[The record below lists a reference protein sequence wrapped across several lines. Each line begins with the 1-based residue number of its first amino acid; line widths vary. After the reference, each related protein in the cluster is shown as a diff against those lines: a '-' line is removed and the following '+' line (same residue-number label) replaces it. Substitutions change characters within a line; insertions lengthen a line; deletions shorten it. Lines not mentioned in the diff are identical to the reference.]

1 MKTINEKYFQA
12 LSKEYPTIQS
22 ICHEIIHLKAL
33 LNLPKGT
40 EHYISDLHGEYKA
53 FKHLM
58 NNCSGVIK
66 EKAIVLFENEM
77 NMQEI
82 NEFCQFIY
90 YPQDVLDMSHSN
102 EWYRNNI
109 LRLIRLSR
117 YVTSKYSRL
126 KVRKHIESDYSDI
139 IDELLHA
146 QLDEMDQ
153 QYIYH
158 LQIIDSIIELQ
169 EQNRFMK
176 ILIDLIKY
184 FAVDQLH
191 ILGDIFDRGAHP
203 ELILDDLIKYKR
215 VDIQWGNHDILW
227 MGAYL
232 GQNACMMTVIK
243 NCIHYQNVQLLER
256 SYGIPLRQLMI
267 LSCQMYPDKD
277 EMEAMEL
284 YSHKLLIKLES
295 HLIQQY
301 PLWHMDYRI
310 ENPCFDALTI
320 QEEELLKDLR
330 KSFTQSYQLKRHMDF
345 LFKQGSLYLRTNH
358 NLLFHGCVPL
368 DQDGKF
374 HVYHEFEEPLSGK
387 RYFDYVDALVHKAY
401 FNHKNIDY
409 FWFLWCG
416 EFSPLC
422 GRRIVL
428 DHPQVE
434 TKNPYYQYVEQEETC
449 LSILHA
455 FHLYEK
461 ECMIINGHTPVRV
474 KEGESPLKEHKKL
487 VVIDGGFCVQN
498 QKKTGVAGYTL
509 ISNSHGMR
517 LKTHQLHYGSF
528 KEDVRYDSQIIYTRE
543 NQEMIKDT
551 KRGEVLLDRIEDLK
565 QLLIITKEAR
575 I

>member
-77 NMQEI
+77 SMQDI

-90 YPQDVLDMSHSN
+90 YPQEVLNLSHSN

-117 YVTSKYSRL
+117 YVTSKYSRV

-153 QYIYH
+153 QYVYH

-191 ILGDIFDRGAHP
+191 ILGDIYDRGSHP
-203 ELILDDLIKYKR
+203 ELILDDLIQYKR

-232 GQNACMMTVIK
+232 GQEACMITVIK
-243 NCIHYQNVQLLER
+243 NCLHYHNIQLLER

-267 LSCQMYPDKD
+267 LSCQMYPHKD
-277 EMEAMEL
+277 EIEAMEL
-284 YSHKLLIKLES
+284 YVQKLLIKLES
-295 HLIQQY
+295 HLIRQY
-301 PLWHMDYRI
+301 PLWHMEYRI
-310 ENPCFDALTI
+310 ENPCLDDFTL
-320 QEEELLKDLR
+320 QEKELLKDLR

-368 DQDGKF
+368 DKDGRF

-387 RYFDYVDALVHKAY
+387 RYFDYVDTLVHKAY
-401 FNHKNIDY
+401 FTHEHIDY

-434 TKNPYYQYVEQEETC
+434 IKNPYYQYVENKETC
-449 LSILHA
+449 LSILEA

-461 ECMIINGHTPVRV
+461 ECMIINGHTPVKV

-487 VVIDGGFCVQN
+487 VVIDGGFCIQN

-528 KEDVRYDSQIIYTRE
+528 QEDVQYDSQIIYTRE
-543 NQEMIKDT
+543 HQEMIKDT

-565 QLLIITKEAR
+565 QLLIMTKEAR

>member
-22 ICHEIIHLKAL
+22 ICHEIIHLRAL

-66 EKAIVLFENEM
+66 EKTIVLFENEM
-77 NMQEI
+77 SMQEI
-82 NEFCQFIY
+82 NDFCQFIY
-90 YPQDVLDMSHSN
+90 YPQEILDQSHSN

-117 YVTSKYSRL
+117 YVTSKYSRI
-126 KVRKHIESDYSDI
+126 KVRKHIESSYSDI

-203 ELILDDLIKYKR
+203 ELILDDLIQYKR

-243 NCIHYQNVQLLER
+243 NCLHYQNVQLLER

-277 EMEAMEL
+277 EIEAMEL
-284 YSHKLLIKLES
+284 YSQKLLIKLES

-301 PLWHMDYRI
+301 PLWHMEYRI
-310 ENPCFDALTI
+310 ENPCLEALTS
-320 QEEELLKDLR
+320 QEKELLKDLK

-368 DQDGKF
+368 DQDGQF
-374 HVYHEFEEPLSGK
+374 HVYHEFGEPLSGK
-387 RYFDYVDALVHKAY
+387 RYFDYVDGLVHRAY
-401 FNHKNIDY
+401 FDHQNIDY

-416 EFSPLC
+416 ELSPLC

-434 TKNPYYQYVEQEETC
+434 MKNPYYQYVEQEETC

-474 KEGESPLKEHKKL
+474 KEGESPLKEHKRL

-528 KEDVRYDSQIIYTRE
+528 QEDVHYDSQIIYTRE
-543 NQEMIKDT
+543 KQEMIKDT

-565 QLLIITKEAR
+565 QLLIMTKEAR